1 MNGDLPQNDWGKHPK
16 CRVGKSGE
24 MHHLQG
30 EMKLSPCRYAVALAA
45 GAVAGLLAGWVPVAA
60 AEPPSPLSPPV
71 VSMPAAVPPPVVR
84 PRPAAPGASKAPPRS
99 SLTSVETQPSG
110 AEIVGKMLAPGA
122 SDPDVPLPHP
132 DLAERHD
139 SAPESLSGPKLYGR
153 GETGGGIIGL
163 RVPIPVDRNGGAATT
178 RSSVGGDR
186 TAAPSQGVLESR

>member
-1 MNGDLPQNDWGKHPK
+1 
-16 CRVGKSGE
+16 

-30 EMKLSPCRYAVALAA
+30 EMKLSPRRFAVALAA
-45 GAVAGLLAGWVPVAA
+45 GAVAGLLAGWIPEAVAQQ
-60 AEPPSPLSPPV
+60 PSPLSPPV
-71 VSMPAAVPPPVVR
+71 VSTPAAVPAPVAR
-84 PRPAAPGASKAPPRS
+84 PRAAAPAASKTPPRS
-99 SLTSVETQPSG
+99 SLTTIETPANG

-163 RVPIPVDRNGGAATT
+163 RVPIPVDRNSGTAAT
-178 RSSVGGDR
+178 RSSSGGDR
-186 TAAPSQGVLESR
+186 GAAPSQGVLESR